1 MPVMRAFWVLPA
13 IPLHVNASVTKAIN
27 LSNIIYP
34 SIEDALLNLDKMLS
48 ENGLDVKAK
57 SDDRL
62 LVFGLFPTGE
72 TARRAPFRVW

>member
-1 MPVMRAFWVLPA
+1 MRAFRVLPA
-13 IPLHVNASVTKAIN
+13 ILLHVNASITKTIN

-34 SIEDALLNLDKMLS
+34 SFEGALRHLDKMLS

-62 LVFGLFPTGE
+62 LVFGSFPTGE